1 MGWGAS
7 FVATG
12 SREMEQRAIPD
23 ESCSFK
29 DGLPAALHTHGS
41 NSVEKIMQGS
51 DGALLDLCPW
61 DDKMS
66 GIQCTCGG

>member
-1 MGWGAS
+1 M
-7 FVATG
+7 ATG

-23 ESCSFK
+23 ESFK
-29 DGLPAALHTHGS
+29 DGLPAALRTHGS

-51 DGALLDLCPW
+51 NGALLDLCPW
-61 DDKMS
+61 NDKMG

>member
-1 MGWGAS
+1 M
-7 FVATG
+7 ATG

-23 ESCSFK
+23 ESFK
-29 DGLPAALHTHGS
+29 DGLSAALHTHGS